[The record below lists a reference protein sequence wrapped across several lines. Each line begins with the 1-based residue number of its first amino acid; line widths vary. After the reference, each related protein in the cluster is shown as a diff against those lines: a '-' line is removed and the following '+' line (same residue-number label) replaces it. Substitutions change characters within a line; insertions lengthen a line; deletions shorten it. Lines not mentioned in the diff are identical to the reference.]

1 MTVIRACRR
10 SSAAAVL
17 ASVLA
22 LCVTSL
28 HAQNAQPNAQPPSG
42 RGLIWAVE
50 KDGRTSWL
58 VGSLHLLTADA
69 YPLPASMT
77 AAFAEADTLVEEA
90 DPLELSSPEV
100 TAQLMAKAFYP
111 PGRSLQA
118 ELSPDAWQ
126 RVVDRAAKAG
136 LPSSALDRM
145 KPWMIA
151 ITLAALD
158 LQRGG
163 FDPALGIDKHFL
175 DRARQVRKPA
185 RMLEGALEQISMLE
199 RLSPQ
204 MQEALVR
211 EALDGAETELAQMT
225 RIAAAWKAGDL
236 AVIERLLVDTVKD
249 SPAIYQALIVERNR
263 RWMPALTGCFAT
275 ARCFVVVGAAHLA
288 GPDGLVAA
296 LAAQGYRVRQQ

>member
-1 MTVIRACRR
+1 MTVVPTFRR
-10 SSAAAVL
+10 SSLAAAL
-17 ASVLA
+17 AAVMA
-22 LCVTSL
+22 LCVTPL
-28 HAQNAQPNAQPPSG
+28 HGQGVQAPSG

-77 AAFAEADTLVEEA
+77 EAFASADTLVEEA
-90 DPLELSSPEV
+90 DPAELTSPEV

-111 PGRSLQA
+111 PGRSLQT
-118 ELSPDAWQ
+118 ELSPEAWR

-136 LPSSALDRM
+136 LPSAALDRM

-175 DRARQVRKPA
+175 DRARQSRKPA
-185 RMLEGALEQISMLE
+185 RMLEGALEQMSMLE

-211 EALDGAETELAQMT
+211 EALDGAETELSQMT
-225 RIAAAWKAGDL
+225 RIAAAWKAGDVS
-236 AVIERLLVDTVKD
+236 VIERLLVDTVKD
-249 SPAIYQALIVERNR
+249 SPAIYEALIVERNR

-296 LAAQGYRVRQQ
+296 LVAKGYRVQQR

>member
-1 MTVIRACRR
+1 MT
-10 SSAAAVL
+10 
-17 ASVLA
+17 VLA
-22 LCVTSL
+22 LCVTPL
-28 HAQNAQPNAQPPSG
+28 HGQNAPGAQAPVG

-69 YPLPASMT
+69 YPLPPSMLE
-77 AAFAEADTLVEEA
+77 AFAAADTLIEEA
-90 DPLELSSPEV
+90 DPGELTSPEV

-111 PGRSLQA
+111 PGRSLQT
-118 ELSPDAWQ
+118 ELSPEAWR

-136 LPSSALDRM
+136 LPSAALDRM

-151 ITLAALD
+151 ITLASLD

-175 DRARQVRKPA
+175 DRARQVRKPV
-185 RMLEGALEQISMLE
+185 RMLEGALEQLSMLE

-211 EALDGAETELAQMT
+211 EALDGAETELSQMT

-236 AVIERLLVDTVKD
+236 SVIERLLVDTVKD

>member
-1 MTVIRACRR
+1 MTVVPTFRR
-10 SSAAAVL
+10 SSLAAAL
-17 ASVLA
+17 AAVMA
-22 LCVTSL
+22 LCVTPL
-28 HAQNAQPNAQPPSG
+28 HGQGVQAPSG

-69 YPLPASMT
+69 YPLPVSMT
-77 AAFAEADTLVEEA
+77 EAFASADTLVEEA
-90 DPLELSSPEV
+90 DPAELTSPEV

-111 PGRSLQA
+111 PGRSLQT
-118 ELSPDAWQ
+118 ELSPEAWR

-136 LPSSALDRM
+136 LPSAALDRM

-175 DRARQVRKPA
+175 DRARQSRKPA
-185 RMLEGALEQISMLE
+185 RMLEGALEQMSMLE

-211 EALDGAETELAQMT
+211 EALDGAETELSQMT
-225 RIAAAWKAGDL
+225 RIAAAWKAGDVS
-236 AVIERLLVDTVKD
+236 VIERLLVDTVKD
-249 SPAIYQALIVERNR
+249 SPAIYEALIVERNR

-296 LAAQGYRVRQQ
+296 LVAKGYRVQQR

>member
-1 MTVIRACRR
+1 MLQPTLRR
-10 SSAAAVL
+10 LSFIAALVAGV
-17 ASVLA
+17 V
-22 LCVTSL
+22 CCGTPL
-28 HAQNAQPNAQPPSG
+28 HAQTAQATPAAAG
-42 RGLIWAVE
+42 RGLIWSVE

-69 YPLPASMT
+69 YPLPAAMT
-77 AAFAEADTLVEEA
+77 AAFAQADTLVEEA
-90 DPLELSSPEV
+90 DPAELGSPEG

-111 PGRSLQA
+111 PGRNLQS
-118 ELSPDAWQ
+118 ELSPEAWQ

-136 LPSSALDRM
+136 LPPAALDRM

-151 ITLAALD
+151 VTLAALD

-163 FDPALGIDKHFL
+163 FDPDLGLDKHFL
-175 DRARQVRKPA
+175 DRAKQARKST

-204 MQEALVR
+204 MQESLVR
-211 EALDGAETELAQMT
+211 EALDGAETELSQMT

-236 AVIERLLVDTVKD
+236 GVIERLLVDTVKD
-249 SPAIYQALIVERNR
+249 SPAIYQALLVERNR
-263 RWMPALTGCFAT
+263 RWMPALTSCFAT

-296 LAAQGYRVRQQ
+296 LTAQGYRLKQQ